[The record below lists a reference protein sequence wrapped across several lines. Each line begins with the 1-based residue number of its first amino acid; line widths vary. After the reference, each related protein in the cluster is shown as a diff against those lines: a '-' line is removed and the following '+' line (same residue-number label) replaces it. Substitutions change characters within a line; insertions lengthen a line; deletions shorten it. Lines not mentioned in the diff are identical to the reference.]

1 MFTNVTFFFKPGA
14 LGILSAT
21 TVDEPQSTSGL
32 NHNHSNPRDFQI
44 SFNLWQLQAP
54 PVESTKGKKRKKT
67 PGGDRPSKLKP
78 TVPKYENYNLKV
90 PINLTI
96 LNPGSISFPCF
107 KLKVFRA
114 CEQKLP
120 YISETLSTAW
130 YAKAVDIQGFINGS
144 RKHKAK
150 KLLIN
155 DADSLREFMAA
166 TQVVPASTPMGFKIH
181 HENPKDTANASR
193 FMRNLGHSRGSGGN
207 EPPSDDTEP
216 EPRSEDTVGSDILS
230 PGERKLRILM
240 ERFSKDFKRGEN
252 VTSVVNP
259 QDPSLCM
266 LLNTS
271 RIRTW
276 ANDWA
281 DEVPGVDEVNPP
293 TKRPGF
299 RWIPVAH
306 YEKEKSFLLGLG
318 AANAPDSLGIQGSPT
333 QGTVVHHNYY
343 GQPFPAPGFAAA
355 QLPFPPPDSLRLSP
369 PPLIPSFEEFLNYAG
384 IKPEMTKT
392 REILAEQGIDTFA
405 RLLDRKTYNFENF
418 RSMGIAFAHADDLT
432 KAVPKFNN
440 HLKALG
446 TQGGSLLSS

>member
-1 MFTNVTFFFKPGA
+1 
-14 LGILSAT
+14 
-21 TVDEPQSTSGL
+21 
-32 NHNHSNPRDFQI
+32 
-44 SFNLWQLQAP
+44 
-54 PVESTKGKKRKKT
+54 
-67 PGGDRPSKLKP
+67 LKP
-78 TVPKYENYNLKV
+78 TVPKYENYNPKV

-130 YAKAVDIQGFINGS
+130 FAKAVNIQGFINGS

-155 DADSLREFMAA
+155 DTDSLREFMAA
-166 TQVVPASTPMGFKIH
+166 TQAVPASTPMGFKIH

-207 EPPSDDTEP
+207 KPPSDDTEP
-216 EPRSEDTVGSDILS
+216 EPCSEDTVGSDILS
-230 PGERKLRILM
+230 PGKRKLCILM
-240 ERFSKDFKRGEN
+240 EQFSKDFKRGEN

-281 DEVPGVDEVNPP
+281 NEVPGVDEVNPLM
-293 TKRPGF
+293 KRPGF

-318 AANAPDSLGIQGSPT
+318 AANTPDPLGIQGLPT

-343 GQPFPAPGFAAA
+343 GQLFPAPGFAAA
-355 QLPFPPPDSLRLSP
+355 QLPFPPLYSHK
-369 PPLIPSFEEFLNYAG
+369 FLNYAG

-392 REILAEQGIDTFA
+392 CKILAEQGIDTFG

-446 TQGGSLLSS
+446 SQGGSLLSS